1 MLSSWRAA
9 SNAASG
15 PTTAGG
21 EAVIPAVG
29 WGWLSSTTVVV
40 SVRPLDRR
48 DRPTLNQEVISHSD
62 SLLR

>member
-1 MLSSWRAA
+1 LSSWRAA

-15 PTTAGG
+15 LTAASGD
-21 EAVIPAVG
+21 AVVPAV
-29 WGWLSSTTVVV
+29 GWLSSTTIVV

-48 DRPTLNQEVISHSD
+48 DRPALDREVVSHSD

>member
-15 PTTAGG
+15 PTAIGG
-21 EAVIPAVG
+21 EVVVPAVG

-40 SVRPLDRR
+40 SVRPLGRR